1 MLVARTCAARLIGP
15 VGTERI
21 AALAGEGGG
30 EVGPEADKTEI
41 TPAMDETVT
50 TVEPVG
56 AERAV
61 TVRSDVALK
70 VSIDGTGSTWM
81 LISR

>member
-1 MLVARTCAARLIGP
+1 M
-15 VGTERI
+15 GTERI
-21 AALAGEGGG
+21 AALAGEGGR
-30 EVGPEADKTEI
+30 EAEAGPEADKTEV
-41 TPAMDETVT
+41 TPAMDVTVT
-50 TVEPVG
+50 TLEPVG

>member
-1 MLVARTCAARLIGP
+1 MCAARLTGS

-21 AALAGEGGG
+21 AALAGEGGR
-30 EVGPEADKTEI
+30 EVGPEADKRET
-41 TPAMDETVT
+41 TPAADVIVT

-61 TVRSDVALK
+61 MVRSDVALK
-70 VSIDGTGSTWM
+70 VSIDGSASTWM